1 MRLWVDLFF
10 SFAKIGL
17 LTFGGGL
24 AMLPMLK
31 HELVTKREWVTED
44 EILDFYAIGQC
55 TPGIIAV
62 NVATFIGYKKGNI
75 LGGIIATLGM
85 IAPSVVIILILASL
99 LTNFMSYP
107 IVASALV
114 GIRGVVCALLLHTV
128 ILLTRKSVTDIFCL
142 LVFLSVLILE
152 FFFGIPSVLIVV
164 CAGGFGILVNARKKG
179 EH

>member
-1 MRLWVDLFF
+1 MNLWLELFF

-31 HELVTKREWVTED
+31 YELVTKRGWVTED
-44 EILDFYAIGQC
+44 EIMDYYAIGQC

-62 NVATFIGYKKGNI
+62 NVATFIGYKKGKL

-85 IAPSVVIILILASL
+85 ITPSVLIILLLASL

-107 IVASALV
+107 LVASALV
-114 GIRGVVCALLLHTV
+114 GIRGVVCALLLQTV
-128 ILLTRKSVTDIFCL
+128 IILTRNSVTNLFTL
-142 LVFLSVLILE
+142 LVFLAVLAAG
-152 FFFGIPSVLIVV
+152 FFFGAPSVLIVI
-164 CAGGFGILVNARKKG
+164 CAGGLGVLVHARKKG
-179 EH
+179 EQ